1 MTGST
6 ENLFERLR
14 EALGA
19 QYHLERE
26 IGRGGMGIV
35 FRAHDVVLERPV
47 AVKVVHPELAAHES
61 IARRFLGEARTIARI
76 RHPNI
81 VTVHAAGNAGGLLW
95 YVMDEVPGESLRDRL
110 AREGRL
116 APDEAARIVADLA
129 GALNAAGSAG
139 VVHRDVKPENVLL
152 DAGSGRALLSDFGIA
167 RVALTDPT
175 TATTGRGIAIGTPA
189 YMSPEQATGEEV
201 DARSDIYAL
210 GIVAYEMVAGHP
222 PFEGPGRVVVSKHLA
237 ERPTP
242 LSSERPDCPPA
253 LAAAIMRALEKPPSA
268 RWQTG
273 SEFREAVR
281 GERPTPVPA
290 RPALRRRASLA
301 AAGVLL
307 GALGVAALAARDGG
321 GPPAGVDPRHSLLV
335 LPFSNVRN
343 DARVAWLRD
352 ASVSML
358 SLNLSQWDDLTVI
371 DHERL
376 HDLLGRHGLKVGDQL
391 GLETARRLARD
402 AGVWTVVLGEYT
414 QVGDSLHV
422 AARLYDVETGRRI
435 DVAQVAGVP
444 GEDARPLFDELAAR
458 LLDLSGAPQ
467 DISTDLAQ
475 ATTGSLEAFRAYLGG
490 VEHLSDWDLAAAER
504 EFRKAVALDTTFG
517 LAYYKLALTRG
528 WLVGAED
535 SASRRAMVR
544 AVRYSERLPEHER
557 TIIAA
562 YHAFLSSENA
572 IARELYERL
581 IARNKHDADAWYGLG
596 EAWFH
601 SPMGATTPAE
611 WTRALRAFK
620 STLELDPDY
629 TLAYDHIQFMLTSAS
644 SPQGWLALLPNDS
657 LIAVNDGKGQPR
669 LSPPAREAAL
679 ERAQEEAVRLARAWV
694 GSQPTAMRAHGA
706 LVDAYLAAGDWAA
719 ARREVDRYRELETEH
734 PEEPFLDARISLAA
748 GEPDEAATTLRRALD
763 SVAPAD
769 FRQHE
774 GTPTVLHY
782 VRSAANV
789 FAYQGDLGS
798 AARAI
803 DFADRVQQTVFPEFG
818 GGAMADH
825 WRRQALGE
833 LYAAAG
839 GPAGTLRN
847 VWSSAEEA
855 SRSAPPDLRDD
866 VLQSGATAALGLFI
880 GPAGDS
886 TAIREFQ
893 LLTGQPLA
901 REIEALLALSR
912 EDTAGARRL
921 LSEPDSAVGK
931 THYIVYRRPIA
942 AQIHFELG
950 EYDRTLELLDGFE
963 PEMLS
968 VHGFDSRWALVGRV
982 RLLRGAALE
991 KLGRP
996 DEANAQYRLA
1006 LDQWKSADP
1015 AIEPYVRQAQAGV
1028 IRTTPRGVG

>member
-6 ENLFERLR
+6 DDLFERLR
-14 EALGA
+14 DALGA

-35 FRAHDVVLERPV
+35 FRARDVVLERPV
-47 AVKVVHPELAAHES
+47 AVKVVHPELAAHEA
-61 IARRFLGEARTIARI
+61 IARRFLAEARTIARI

-116 APDEAARIVADLA
+116 PAAEAARIVADLA
-129 GALNAAGSAG
+129 GALHAAGAAG

-152 DAGSGRALLSDFGIA
+152 DADSGRALLSDFGIA
-167 RVALTDPT
+167 RAALADPA
-175 TATTGRGIAIGTPA
+175 TATTGAGIAIGTPA
-189 YMSPEQATGEEV
+189 YMSPEQATGDDV
-201 DARSDIYAL
+201 DPRSDIYAL
-210 GIVAYEMVAGHP
+210 GIVAYEMIAGAP

-242 LSSERPDCPPA
+242 LSTMRPECPPA
-253 LAAAIMRALEKPPSA
+253 LAAAIMRALEKLPSS
-268 RWQTG
+268 RWQNG
-273 SEFREAVR
+273 GEFREAVR
-281 GERPTPVPA
+281 GERATPAPIGQT
-290 RPALRRRASLA
+290 RRRASLA
-301 AAGVLL
+301 AAALVL
-307 GALGVAALAARDGG
+307 GAVGVAALAARGDD

-335 LPFSNVRN
+335 LPFSNVRD
-343 DARVAWLRD
+343 DASVGWLRD

-358 SLNLSQWDDLTVI
+358 GLNLSQWDDLTVV

-376 HDLLGRHGLKVGDQL
+376 HDLLGRHGLAVGDQV

-414 QVGDSLHV
+414 QVGDSLHLV
-422 AARLYDVETGRRI
+422 ARLYDVETGRRV

-458 LLDLSGAPQ
+458 LLDLSGAP
-467 DISTDLAQ
+467 DEIATNLAQ
-475 ATTGSLEAFRAYLGG
+475 ATTGSLEAYRAYLNG
-490 VEHLSDWDLAAAER
+490 VERLSDWDLAAAER
-504 EFRKAVALDTTFG
+504 DFRAAVSLDTTFG

-528 WLVGAED
+528 WLVGADD
-535 SASRRAMVR
+535 STSRRAMVR

-562 YHAFLSSENA
+562 YHAFLSEDNA

-581 IARNKHDADAWYGLG
+581 IARNRQDADAWYGLG

-601 SPMGATTPAE
+601 APVGPATPAG
-611 WTRALRAFK
+611 WTQALRAFK
-620 STLELDPDY
+620 SALALDPDY
-629 TLAYDHIQFMLTSAS
+629 TLAYDHIQFMLTNAS
-644 SPQGWLALLPNDS
+644 SPQGWLSLLPNDS
-657 LIAVNDGKGQPR
+657 LVATHDTAGQPA
-669 LSPPAREAAL
+669 LSPAAREAAL
-679 ERAQEEAVRLARAWV
+679 DRARQEGIRLARAWV

-706 LVDAYLAAGDWAA
+706 LVDAYLAAGDWAS
-719 ARREVDRYRELETEH
+719 ARREVDRYRELESDH

-748 GEPDEAATTLRRALD
+748 GEPDQAANTLRRALD

-774 GTPTVLHY
+774 GTPTVLQY

-803 DFADRVQQTVFPEFG
+803 DYADRVQQTVFPEFG
-818 GGAMADH
+818 GSAMADH

-855 SRSAPPDLRDD
+855 SRAAPPELREG
-866 VLQSGATAALGLFI
+866 VLETGATAALGLFI

-893 LLTGQPLA
+893 LLTGQPLS
-901 REIEALLALSR
+901 REVEALLALSR
-912 EDTAGARRL
+912 DDSAEARRILTGPDTAA
-921 LSEPDSAVGK
+921 GK
-931 THYIVYRRPIA
+931 GQYVVYRRPIA

-950 EYDRTLELLDGFE
+950 DYDRTLELLDGFE

-991 KLGRP
+991 KLGRA
-996 DEANAQYRLA
+996 DEANAQYLLA
-1006 LDQWKSADP
+1006 LAQWKSADP
-1015 AIEPYVRQAQAGV
+1015 AIEPYVRQAQAGAA
-1028 IRTTPRGVG
+1028 RTAPRGVG

>member
-1 MTGST
+1 MTGPID
-6 ENLFERLR
+6 NLFQRLHD
-14 EALGA
+14 ALGTH
-19 QYHLERE
+19 YHLERE

-35 FRAHDVVLERPV
+35 FRARDVVLDRPV

-61 IARRFLGEARTIARI
+61 IARRFLAEARTIARI

-81 VTVHAAGNAGGLLW
+81 VTVHTAGNSDGLLW

-110 AREGRL
+110 TRDVRL
-116 APDEAARIVADLA
+116 PPAEAARIIADLA
-129 GALNAAGSAG
+129 GALDAAGAAG

-167 RVALTDPT
+167 RAALADSA
-175 TATTGRGIAIGTPA
+175 TATTGAGVAIGTPA
-189 YMSPEQATGEEV
+189 YMSPEQATGDDV

-210 GIVAYEMVAGHP
+210 GIVAYEMIAGAP
-222 PFEGPGRVVVSKHLA
+222 PFEGPGRVVVSRHLA

-242 LSSERPDCPPA
+242 LANAQPDCPPA
-253 LAAAIMRALEKPPSA
+253 LAAAVMRALEKHPSA

-273 SEFREAVR
+273 GEFREAVR

-290 RPALRRRASLA
+290 SQKKRRRASI
-301 AAGVLL
+301 AAGVMVA
-307 GALGVAALAARDGG
+307 GALGVAALAARDGD
-321 GPPAGVDPRHSLLV
+321 GPPDGVDPRHSLLV
-335 LPFSNVRN
+335 LPFENVRD
-343 DARVAWLRD
+343 DADVAWLRD

-358 SLNLSQWDDLTVI
+358 GLNLSQWEDLTVV

-376 HDLLGRHGLKVGDQL
+376 HDLLGRHGLKVGDRV
-391 GLETARRLARD
+391 GLETAIRLARD

-414 QVGDSLHV
+414 QIGDSLHLV
-422 AARLYDVETGRRI
+422 ARLYDVETGRRV
-435 DVAQVAGVP
+435 DVAQVAGIT
-444 GEDARPLFDELAAR
+444 GDDARPLFDELATR
-458 LLDLSGAPQ
+458 LLDLSGAPE
-467 DISTDLAQ
+467 DISTSLAHS
-475 ATTGSLEAFRAYLGG
+475 TTGSLEAFRAYLAG
-490 VEHLSDWDLAAAER
+490 VERLSDWDLAAAER
-504 EFRKAVALDTTFG
+504 EFRNAVALDTTFG

-535 SASRRAMVR
+535 STSRRVMVR
-544 AVRYSERLPEHER
+544 AVRYSDRLPEHER

-562 YHAFLSSENA
+562 YHAFLSQDNA

-581 IARNKHDADAWYGLG
+581 IARNHQDADAWYGLG

-601 SPMGATTPAE
+601 SPMGSETPAE

-620 STLELDPDY
+620 SALQLDPDY
-629 TLAYDHIQFMLTSAS
+629 TLAYDHIQSMLTSAS
-644 SPQGWLALLPNDS
+644 TPQGWLALLPNDS
-657 LIAVNDGKGQPR
+657 LVAAYDEKGSTR
-669 LSPPAREAAL
+669 LSPAARAAAL
-679 ERAQEEAVRLARAWV
+679 DRAQQEAIRLARGWV
-694 GSQPTAMRAHGA
+694 GSQPDAMRAHGA
-706 LVDAYLAAGDWAA
+706 LVDAYLAAGDWAS
-719 ARREVDRYRELETEH
+719 ARREVDRYRELESEH

-748 GEPDEAATTLRRALD
+748 GEPEQAANTLRRALD

-774 GTPTVLHY
+774 GTPTVLQY

-803 DFADRVQQTVFPEFG
+803 DYADRVQQAVFPEFG
-818 GGAMADH
+818 GGPMADH

-855 SRSAPPDLRDD
+855 SRAAPPEHRTH
-866 VLQSGATAALGLFI
+866 VLQTGATAALGLFI

-893 LLTGQPLA
+893 LLTGEPLA
-901 REIEALLALSR
+901 REVEALLALSR
-912 EDTAGARRL
+912 DDTAEARRL
-921 LSEPDSAVGK
+921 LSEPDTSDGK
-931 THYIVYRRPIA
+931 SHYVVYRRPIA

-968 VHGFDSRWALVGRV
+968 VHGFDSRWALVGRI

-991 KLGRP
+991 KLGRAG
-996 DEANAQYRLA
+996 EANRQYRLA
-1006 LDQWKSADP
+1006 LAQWTSADP
-1015 AIEPYVRQAQAGV
+1015 AIEPYVRQAQAGLA
-1028 IRTTPRGVG
+1028 RTTPRGVG